1 MAQNRQK
8 LRKLIE
14 NDTRGSVPATVS
26 LGVTKKEN
34 TLKGV
39 CFLFAIQGIAEPKW
53 VRSTSVGLQTP
64 RKRKFA
70 FPLLRGRNP

>member
-26 LGVTKKEN
+26 LGVTTQNLNRNKFGLGFFVIITKEKHYG
-34 TLKGV
+34 T
-39 CFLFAIQGIAEPKW
+39 E
-53 VRSTSVGLQTP
+53 R
-64 RKRKFA
+64 
-70 FPLLRGRNP
+70 